1 MSSVPSFPGK
11 PPSESAPE
19 TAKLYIIPE
28 QRLPPGFAQGIDR
41 VPETIAPA
49 SPAATVVLVRDTDGG
64 LEALL
69 MRRHRSAGFVPGAW
83 VFPGGRVDP
92 ADAASDLWPPAAS
105 VLVPPRE
112 FWVAAVREVFE
123 ETGLLLATRE
133 DGTALDGQAVTDAL
147 MHWRSEMLADRATLL
162 DVLRDV
168 RLRLALEETIHLAHW
183 VTPVVEPRR
192 YDTHFFLAH
201 VPAGATVTADP
212 REMTAAQWLSPRV
225 ALHQFERG
233 KLPMVFPTVR
243 VLEALAP
250 FSSVQDAMRA
260 LRDRV
265 VPTIMPRL
273 ARVKDGIAFLI
284 DQEGSE

>member
-1 MSSVPSFPGK
+1 VSGADAAK
-11 PPSESAPE
+11 P
-19 TAKLYIIPE
+19 YIIPE

-41 VPETIAPA
+41 VPETIALA
-49 SPAATVVLVRDTDGG
+49 RPAATVVLVRDTDNG

-69 MRRHRSAGFVPGAW
+69 MRRHRAAGFVPGAW

-92 ADAASDLWPPAAS
+92 ADVASDLWPPAAP
-105 VLVPPRE
+105 VHVPPRE

-123 ETGLLLATRE
+123 ETGVLLATRE
-133 DGTALDGQAVTDAL
+133 DGTALDGRAVTDAL
-147 MHWRSEMLADRATLL
+147 GQWRSEMLADRATLL
-162 DVLRDV
+162 DMLRDM

-201 VPAGATVTADP
+201 LPAGATVTADP

-233 KLPMVFPTVR
+233 ELPMVFPTVR

-250 FSSVQDAMRA
+250 FSSVQDATRA
-260 LRDRV
+260 LRGRV

-273 ARVKDGIAFLI
+273 VRVKDGIAFLI